1 MATKELSASEL
12 VDLAPLA
19 IDAGSDLE
27 RDEQKVAQDQKDEEL
42 VEDQTK
48 IEKALEDA
56 MSDIVERGE
65 SEDISGKLIEALE
78 EIPQEANIVDEDHV
92 EQETTHDEAHDE
104 AHDKAIVEA
113 SKDYAEGVDRC
124 ARVEV
129 GEQESSVVVDEF
141 ANVMY
146 FASVGLSC

>member
-1 MATKELSASEL
+1 MATTPEKELSALEL
-12 VDLAPLA
+12 GDLYVSIPLHQWA
-19 IDAGSDLE
+19 AEEATEPGSDLISFVQK
-27 RDEQKVAQDQKDEEL
+27 RDEHKVAQDQKDEEL
-42 VEDQTK
+42 AEDHSK

-56 MSDIVERGE
+56 MSGVVERGE
-65 SEDISGKLIEALE
+65 SEDISGKPIAESDKLEALE

-113 SKDYAEGVDRC
+113 SEDAAEGEDRC

-129 GEQESSVVVDEF
+129 
-141 ANVMY
+141 
-146 FASVGLSC
+146 

>member
-1 MATKELSASEL
+1 MATTPEKKLSASEL

-19 IDAGSDLE
+19 TEPGNDLISTEQE
-27 RDEQKVAQDQKDEEL
+27 RDEQKAAQDQSVEKPD
-42 VEDQTK
+42 EDQSK

-65 SEDISGKLIEALE
+65 SEDISGEPIAESDKLEALE
-78 EIPQEANIVDEDHV
+78 KILEEANSVDEDHV

-104 AHDKAIVEA
+104 AIVEA
-113 SKDYAEGVDRC
+113 SEDAAEGVDRC

-129 GEQESSVVVDEF
+129 
-141 ANVMY
+141 
-146 FASVGLSC
+146 

>member
-12 VDLAPLA
+12 VVLAPLA
-19 IDAGSDLE
+19 TEPGSDLE
-27 RDEQKVAQDQKDEEL
+27 RDEQKVAQNQKDEEL

-56 MSDIVERGE
+56 MSDIVERDE

-129 GEQESSVVVDEF
+129 
-141 ANVMY
+141 
-146 FASVGLSC
+146 

>member
-19 IDAGSDLE
+19 TEPGSDLE
-27 RDEQKVAQDQKDEEL
+27 RDKHKVAQNQKDEEL

-48 IEKALEDA
+48 IEKVLEDA
-56 MSDIVERGE
+56 MSDIVERDE

-78 EIPQEANIVDEDHV
+78 EIPQEANIVDEDQV

-113 SKDYAEGVDRC
+113 SKDSAEGVDRC

-129 GEQESSVVVDEF
+129 
-141 ANVMY
+141 
-146 FASVGLSC
+146 

>member
-1 MATKELSASEL
+1 MATTPEKKLSASEL

-19 IDAGSDLE
+19 TEPGNDLISTVQE
-27 RDEQKVAQDQKDEEL
+27 RDEQKAAQDQSVEKPD
-42 VEDQTK
+42 EDQSK

-65 SEDISGKLIEALE
+65 SEDISGKPIAESDKLEALE

-113 SKDYAEGVDRC
+113 SEDAAEGEDRC

-129 GEQESSVVVDEF
+129 
-141 ANVMY
+141 
-146 FASVGLSC
+146 